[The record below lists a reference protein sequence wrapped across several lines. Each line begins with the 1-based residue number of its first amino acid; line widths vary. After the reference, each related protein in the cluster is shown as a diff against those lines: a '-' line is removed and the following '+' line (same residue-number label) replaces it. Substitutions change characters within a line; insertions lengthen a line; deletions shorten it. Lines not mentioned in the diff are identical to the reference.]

1 MFSDG
6 LPILGELPELP
17 GFDPVCGFVGYGF
30 MMAPVIAR
38 YYAELLCGGSRHP
51 VFDRCRLSRFAD
63 GTSERELMLIG

>member
-1 MFSDG
+1 
-6 LPILGELPELP
+6 
-17 GFDPVCGFVGYGF
+17 